1 MSYFTLNRLAPFLAA
16 CGLAVLAVGAAR
28 ADGVSAADRPVGE
41 VTMSVGPVMKISAQG
56 VPAPVAR
63 GSRIMPGDRLDTAEG
78 GHVHIRFVDGALV
91 SVRPGSRLWVED
103 YKFDPQHVSLSL
115 VRFKLEYGVARAI
128 SGAAAEGAK
137 DRFRLNTPLVAIGVR
152 GTDFVV
158 HAGELT
164 TAAAVNQGAIIMAP
178 FGEGCRAQALGP
190 CGSPA
195 AQLLS
200 ADMGQLQ
207 MEFRAH
213 LAQPEIKPLQGAV
226 FAAGATD
233 TGQTARSSENHAPV
247 SGGPIAGR
255 SDADG
260 LVTTA
265 LAEGA
270 VQAVIDGHPPSS
282 GPAAPPPAEVPPPAL
297 QWGRWSTAAA
307 AANDFSVT
315 LDKASQGRNVTVG
328 NDQFILY
335 RNEAN
340 GSDLAPGLGSYN
352 FNLGSSFAQYSVGGQ
367 IAAAAVQQG
376 QLSIDFAARQFS
388 TSLSVTS
395 AQTGSVTLS
404 GGGFVRSDGIFY
416 DRSVVGQVIAG
427 AAALDGK
434 TAGYFF
440 EKAVGAGTLSGI
452 TLWSRK

>member
-1 MSYFTLNRLAPFLAA
+1 MSYFTLHRLAPFLAA
-16 CGLAVLAVGAAR
+16 CGLAALAAGSAR

-56 VPAPVAR
+56 IPEPVAR
-63 GSRIMPGDRLDTAEG
+63 GSRIMPGDRLDTADG

-158 HAGELT
+158 RAGGEA

-226 FAAGATD
+226 FTAGITD
-233 TGQTARSSENHAPV
+233 TGPARSSDTHAPV
-247 SGGPIAGR
+247 SGGAIAGR
-255 SDADG
+255 PDSDG
-260 LVTTA
+260 LITTA

-270 VQAVIDGHPPSS
+270 VQAVIDGHPA
-282 GPAAPPPAEVPPPAL
+282 GPGGTVVPPPPEAPPAL
-297 QWGRWSTAAA
+297 QWGRWSADAAA
-307 AANDFSVT
+307 ASDFSVT

-340 GSDLAPGLGSYN
+340 GPDLATGLGSYN
-352 FNLGSSFAQYSVGGQ
+352 FNLGSSFAQYSAGGQ

-395 AQTGSVTLS
+395 AQTGAVTVS
-404 GGGFVRSDGIFY
+404 GSGFVRTDGIFY
-416 DRSVVGQVIAG
+416 DRSIAGQVIAG

-452 TLWSRK
+452 TLWSHK

>member
-1 MSYFTLNRLAPFLAA
+1 MSYFNLHRLAPFLAA
-16 CGLAVLAVGAAR
+16 CGLAVLAAGAAR
-28 ADGVSAADRPVGE
+28 ADGVSAGDRPVGE

-56 VPAPVAR
+56 IPEPVAR

-158 HAGELT
+158 RAGGEA

-190 CGSPA
+190 CGSST

-207 MEFRAH
+207 MEFHAH

-226 FAAGATD
+226 FTAGATD
-233 TGQTARSSENHAPV
+233 TGQTGRASENHAPV
-247 SGGPIAGR
+247 SGGAIAGR

-270 VQAVIDGHPPSS
+270 VQAVIDGHPAGPGGTVVPPS
-282 GPAAPPPAEVPPPAL
+282 PEAPPAL
-297 QWGRWSTAAA
+297 QWGRWSSDAAA
-307 AANDFSVT
+307 GDISVA
-315 LDKASQGRNVTVG
+315 LDQASQGRKVTVG

-340 GSDLAPGLGSYN
+340 GPDLAPGLGSYN
-352 FNLGSSFAQYSVGGQ
+352 FNLGSSFAQYSAGGQ

-395 AQTGSVTLS
+395 AQTGSVTVAGS
-404 GGGFVRSDGIFY
+404 GFVRSDGIFY
-416 DRSVVGQVIAG
+416 DRSIAGQAIAG

-452 TLWSRK
+452 TLWSHK

>member
-16 CGLAVLAVGAAR
+16 CGLAVLAAGAR
-28 ADGVSAADRPVGE
+28 ADGISAADRPVGE

-56 VPAPVAR
+56 IPEPVAR

-78 GHVHIRFVDGALV
+78 GHVHIRFIDGALV

-158 HAGELT
+158 RAGEQT
-164 TAAAVNQGAIIMAP
+164 AAAAVNQGAIIMAP
-178 FGEGCRAQALGP
+178 FGEGCGAQALGP
-190 CGSPA
+190 CRSAA

-226 FAAGATD
+226 FTAGITD
-233 TGQTARSSENHAPV
+233 AGPAHSPDTRAPV
-247 SGGPIAGR
+247 SGGSIAGR
-255 SDADG
+255 SDSDG

-270 VQAVIDGHPPSS
+270 VQAVIDGHPA
-282 GPAAPPPAEVPPPAL
+282 GTVVTPPPVEAPPAL
-297 QWGRWSTAAA
+297 QWGRWSTDAAA
-307 AANDFSVT
+307 AGDFSVA

-335 RNEAN
+335 RNESN
-340 GSDLAPGLGSYN
+340 GPDLAPGLGSYN
-352 FNLGSSFAQYSVGGQ
+352 FNLGGSFAQYTAGGQ
-367 IAAAAVQQG
+367 ITAAAVQQG

-395 AQTGSVTLS
+395 AQTGSVAVS
-404 GGGFVRSDGIFY
+404 GSGFVRTDGIFY
-416 DRSVVGQVIAG
+416 DRSVAGQVIAG

-452 TLWSRK
+452 TLWSHK

>member
-16 CGLAVLAVGAAR
+16 CGLAVLAAGAAR

-56 VPAPVAR
+56 IPEPVAR

-158 HAGELT
+158 HAGEQT
-164 TAAAVNQGAIIMAP
+164 TSAAVNQGAIIMAP

-213 LAQPEIKPLQGAV
+213 FAQPEIKPLQGAV
-226 FAAGATD
+226 FTAGITD
-233 TGQTARSSENHAPV
+233 TGPTARTPDTHAPV

-255 SDADG
+255 SDSEG

-270 VQAVIDGHPPSS
+270 VQAVIDGHPS
-282 GPAAPPPAEVPPPAL
+282 GTVVPPPAEAPPAL
-297 QWGRWSTAAA
+297 QWGRWSTDAAA
-307 AANDFSVT
+307 AGDFSVT

-340 GSDLAPGLGSYN
+340 GPDLAPGLGSYN
-352 FNLGSSFAQYSVGGQ
+352 FNLGSSFAQYSAGGQ

-395 AQTGSVTLS
+395 AQTGSVTVS
-404 GGGFVRSDGIFY
+404 GSGFVRSDGIFY
-416 DRSVVGQVIAG
+416 DRSVAGQVIAG
-427 AAALDGK
+427 AGALDGK

-452 TLWSRK
+452 TLWSHK